1 MRSAVLVVLVAL
13 SAGAQPRPRPK
24 GAPPAPTAPAPV
36 VNVDEAVRSLLSGYE
51 YVPSKADFERLGPTA
66 YPAVLAVVND
76 AKALTSTR
84 LRAVAALS
92 MVADPRA
99 EAALE
104 ALVFDAR
111 AAVPM
116 RAHATQALGARAG
129 GRAVPVLERVLEDAN
144 PELREA
150 AVRGLTASRLPPA
163 RGLLTTQQA
172 KDPSPLVRDAAR
184 EGLERLGGK

>member
-1 MRSAVLVVLVAL
+1 MRSAALVVLVAL
-13 SAGAQPRPRPK
+13 SATAQPKPKPK
-24 GAPPAPTAPAPV
+24 GVSPAPTAPAPV
-36 VNVDEAVRSLLSGYE
+36 VDVAEAVRSLLSGYE
-51 YVPSKADFERLGPTA
+51 YVPSKADFDRLGPSA

-76 AKALTSTR
+76 GKALTSTR

-92 MVADPRA
+92 MVSDARA
-99 EAALE
+99 EGALE
-104 ALVFDAR
+104 ALVFDAQ

-129 GRAVPVLERVLEDAN
+129 LRTVPVLERVLQDAN

-150 AVRGLTASRLPPA
+150 AVRGLAASRLPAA
-163 RGLLTTQQA
+163 RPLLTTQQA